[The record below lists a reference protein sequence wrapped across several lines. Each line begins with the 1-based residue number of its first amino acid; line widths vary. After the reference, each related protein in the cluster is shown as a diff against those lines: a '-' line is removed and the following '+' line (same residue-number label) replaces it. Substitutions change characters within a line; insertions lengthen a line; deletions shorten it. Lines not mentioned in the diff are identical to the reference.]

1 MLAQL
6 ADEIALRVTRGEL
19 ETFLRLVEE
28 GVYIG
33 KAGSMYR
40 VFIDDSGVHIQ
51 QDGVDIATFAKRT
64 LITPYVRAGDPD
76 APSVLAWTRSAGGGM
91 ALVRMEEVV

>member
-1 MLAQL
+1 M
-6 ADEIALRVTRGEL
+6 
-19 ETFLRLVEE
+19 
-28 GVYIG
+28 
-33 KAGSMYR
+33 
-40 VFIDDSGVHIQ
+40 
-51 QDGVDIATFAKRT
+51 DIATFAKRT